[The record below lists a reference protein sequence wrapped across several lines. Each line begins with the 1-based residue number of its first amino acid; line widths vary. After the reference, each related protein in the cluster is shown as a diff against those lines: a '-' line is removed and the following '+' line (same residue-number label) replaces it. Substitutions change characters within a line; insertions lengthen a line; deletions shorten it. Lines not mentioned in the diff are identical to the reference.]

1 MRRNSIPSCMNIFW
15 STTFFLILL
24 FVFPLIV
31 TNDSADS
38 ISTFQS
44 KHDDQQLTVS
54 QENIILEENGT
65 FLRTRPTTGRRRRE
79 DEITILVQLWDFQGN
94 VIHGTTPSDTTN
106 NNISIPRYL
115 VGRIY
120 SNSSSSSH
128 HHFTFDLGNPGMT
141 TFLDPKCRGC
151 DPYSTS
157 TTHCPSIV
165 PLCDTHPHDY
175 CWPSHRDEYLPYSSF
190 EYSSG
195 HVSCAHYGDKVTD
208 AGTIHGYPVCRMCF
222 DSGDHSRYFIP
233 SQANDLF
240 LFSGENAETHGF
252 YPLPSPFTF
261 GALIRT
267 VPLQDRIWSNI
278 GIGYHSSFLNQ
289 TGFTS
294 IQFVLQ
300 QHPRRSSTRVNILRF
315 NPHLERYRHATATQ
329 RYRTPHHRVHQLD
342 GFFLGPYNGEDP
354 TPSILKNYND
364 PTAFSEE
371 RTTTTTIQPFDFI
384 MDTGDGGICIADPLL
399 KNQLA
404 YRTGGKWVP
413 ENNASTVEHLVIDP
427 LARASDLNL
436 VFTPG
441 IVVTMKAYMWA
452 LPFGRTIFVTCE
464 INVLGL
470 PFMSSG
476 VELVF
481 DDTNKMLFMMGE
493 NVHVWNR
500 TDVERFGMRTS

>member
-1 MRRNSIPSCMNIFW
+1 MILIW
-15 STTFFLILL
+15 STPLFLILL

-31 TNDSADS
+31 TNNSAAS

-44 KHDDQQLTVS
+44 KHDDQQLIVS
-54 QENIILEENGT
+54 QEIIILEENGT
-65 FLRTRPTTGRRRRE
+65 FLRTRPAGRRRRE
-79 DEITILVQLWDFQGN
+79 DEISILVQLWDLQGN
-94 VIHGTTPSDTTN
+94 IINGTTTSDTTN
-106 NNISIPRYL
+106 NNNSIPRYL
-115 VGRIY
+115 VGRIIY
-120 SNSSSSSH
+120 SNSSSSSHH

-151 DPYSTS
+151 DPYNST

-165 PLCDTHPHDY
+165 PLCDDDDYHHDY

-190 EYSSG
+190 QYSSG
-195 HVSCAHYGDKVTD
+195 HVPCTHYGDKVTD
-208 AGTIHGYPVCRMCF
+208 AGTIHGYQVCRMCF

-240 LFSGENAETHGF
+240 LFSGEKQGETQHVF

-289 TGFTS
+289 TGFKS

-300 QHPRRSSTRVNILRF
+300 HPMRSSSTRANILRF
-315 NPHLERYRHATATQ
+315 NPRLERYMHATATQ

-354 TPSILKNYND
+354 TLSILNNNYYD
-364 PTAFSEE
+364 PTTAFSEE
-371 RTTTTTIQPFDFI
+371 RTTTATTTIQPFDFI

-404 YRTGGKWVP
+404 YMTEGKWVP
-413 ENNASTVEHLVIDP
+413 ENVVSTVEHLVIDP

-441 IVVTMKAYMWA
+441 IVVTMKGYMWA

-470 PFMSSG
+470 PFMASG

-493 NVHVWNR
+493 NVHVWNQ
-500 TDVERFGMRTS
+500 TDVESFGMRTS